1 LAEGSNKQQFREEAM
16 HTIHRAIGW
25 ALIAFCGAVA
35 GVAYAG
41 GVFDSVAGDVTVIAP
56 NGSRTP
62 AQRFADIPSGSVVS
76 TGEGAQATLRFDDQS
91 AVVLNQNTE
100 FRIVDYSYNAAK
112 PSTGRSVF
120 DFLKGAARFVTGLIA
135 RAEPANYKLR
145 VAQATIGVR
154 GTDFSV
160 ASGSL
165 YLSVINGVV
174 TETNAAGTSAFS
186 AGQFSFVPNAATLP
200 TAITSAQLPGG
211 VASAFSHLAAIP
223 LPAGTLPPQAGGEA
237 GGAGEATGSAGGISG
252 TTGAGIAAGVFG
264 ATVLGGIHSSGTTT
278 HH

>member
-1 LAEGSNKQQFREEAM
+1 MLDAKLTRIF
-16 HTIHRAIGW
+16 GW
-25 ALIAFCGAVA
+25 MVIAFAGTVA
-35 GVAYAG
+35 GVAHAG
-41 GVFDSVAGDVTVIAP
+41 GVFDSVTGDVTVVAP

-62 AQRFADIPSGSVVS
+62 AQRFADIAAGSVVS
-76 TGEGAQATLRFDDQS
+76 TGEGGQATLRFDDQS

-100 FRIVDYSYNAAK
+100 FRIVDYSFNAAK

-145 VAQATIGVR
+145 TAQATIGIR
-154 GTDFSV
+154 GTDFSL

-165 YLSVINGVV
+165 YISVLHGTV
-174 TETNAAGTSAFS
+174 TATNAAGSTEFT
-186 AGQFSFVPNAATLP
+186 AGQLGFTPNAATLP
-200 TAITSAQLPGG
+200 ALINSSQLPGAI
-211 VASAFSHLAAIP
+211 VNSFSRLGAVP

-237 GGAGEATGSAGGISG
+237 GGAGEATGAAGGISG